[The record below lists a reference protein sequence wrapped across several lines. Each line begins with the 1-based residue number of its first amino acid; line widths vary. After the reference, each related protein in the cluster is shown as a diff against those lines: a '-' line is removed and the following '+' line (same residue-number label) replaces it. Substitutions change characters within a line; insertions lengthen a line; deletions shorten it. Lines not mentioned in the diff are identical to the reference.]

1 MNMPFVNPILVC
13 DAERTICSQ
22 IRNCS
27 GIKIQTF
34 QDALK
39 QYAKRKDEDLRKQM
53 RYAQMLHD
61 EKLRACLR
69 IKKKRREQR
78 AIAGNK
84 VLFTTVPI

>member
-13 DAERTICSQ
+13 DIERSICGR

-27 GIKIQTF
+27 GIKIQSF

-39 QYAKRKDEDLRKQM
+39 QYAKRKDEDLRKKM
-53 RYAQMLHD
+53 RYAQVFHE

-69 IKKKRREQR
+69 IKKTRREQR

>member
-1 MNMPFVNPILVC
+1 
-13 DAERTICSQ
+13 
-22 IRNCS
+22 
-27 GIKIQTF
+27 
-34 QDALK
+34 
-39 QYAKRKDEDLRKQM
+39 M

-61 EKLRACLR
+61 EKLCACLR